1 MQAIAKL
8 KAALLNR
15 EVVLYGVFGV
25 LTSVMNV
32 AMFTLLLDAGW
43 EYRVAN
49 VVTLVAVKLT
59 AYVCNKH
66 FVFRSH
72 CASLADLLREFGRFV
87 VARGATMLIDY
98 FGLIA
103 LVDGLGLAKVP
114 SKVLV
119 TALVIVLN
127 YVIGKAAVFKDGTPA
142 TDEPGTA
149 ETRRLS

>member
-1 MQAIAKL
+1 MQAVAKI

-15 EVVLYGVFGV
+15 EVVLYAVFGV

-32 AMFTLLLDAGW
+32 VMFKLLLDAGW

-49 VVTLVAVKLT
+49 VVTLVVVKLT
-59 AYVCNKH
+59 AYVCNKN

-72 CASLADLLREFGRFV
+72 CASFADLLREFGRFV

-103 LVDGLGLAKVP
+103 LVDGLGLAKVL
-114 SKVLV
+114 SKVFV
-119 TALVIVLN
+119 TVLVIVLN
-127 YVIGKAAVFKDGTPA
+127 YVIGKAAVFKDSKHV
-142 TDEPGTA
+142 TA
-149 ETRRLS
+149 G